1 MRVLSLDISSKTG
14 FCYFE
19 TTDKMTLLDYG
30 QIPKIECPEGDFPT
44 SFVLWA
50 YKIFDG
56 LEDLIDKY
64 KPEHLV
70 IEQTCAG
77 SKNALSQSILEWTH
91 FLVAEKILKE
101 KIPHSYK
108 KTGEWR
114 KEVGSYMSAEEKKQN
129 KKVKEYKKKHKTNV
143 AKDENGKRIGI
154 IGKKHV
160 TIRLINSV
168 FEDQLKE
175 PLKRKDEDTA
185 DAIAL
190 GLCFHKQKLKNCGN
204 VD

>member
-1 MRVLSLDISSKTG
+1 MKVLSLDVSSKTG
-14 FCYFE
+14 FCFFE

-30 QIPKIECPEGDFPT
+30 QIPKIECPDKDFPE

-50 YKIFDG
+50 NEVFKTV
-56 LEDLIDKY
+56 EELIKKHRPDR
-64 KPEHLV
+64 LV

-77 SKNALSQSILEWTH
+77 SKNAMSQKLLEFVH
-91 FLVAEKILKE
+91 FLLADYIVKN
-101 KIPHSYK
+101 KIPCSYIM
-108 KTGEWR
+108 TGIWR

-143 AKDENGKRIGI
+143 AKDENGKRIGL

-160 TIRLINSV
+160 TIRLVNEV
-168 FEDQLKE
+168 FKDQLKE

-185 DAIAL
+185 DAIAIA
-190 GLCFHKQKLKNCGN
+190 LCFHKQKLKSCGN
-204 VD
+204 VE